1 MAELP
6 KDEPLVS
13 SAFVVGLVQFNKR
26 EEIMWF
32 DKFRD
37 SAFME
42 YLWGNLI
49 VAAFVIVLSYLIVMT
64 LVQHY
69 DTFVR

>member
-1 MAELP
+1 MAELL
-6 KDEPLVS
+6 KDKPLVS

-26 EEIMWF
+26 EGIMWL
-32 DKFRD
+32 DKFKD

-42 YLWGNLI
+42 YLLENLI
-49 VAAFVIVLSYLIVMT
+49 VATFVIVLGYLIVMT
-64 LVQHY
+64 LIQHY

>member
-6 KDEPLVS
+6 KDGPLVS

-26 EEIMWF
+26 EGIMWF
-32 DKFRD
+32 DKFKD

-42 YLWGNLI
+42 YLRGNLI
-49 VAAFVIVLSYLIVMT
+49 VATFIIVLSYLIVMT
-64 LVQHY
+64 LIQHY